1 MIWGVLIVAVAALV
15 VVALVAW
22 PLVRAEAEATPPDP
36 EADVRR
42 DVDERLGMSLE
53 AIREIEMDHRAG
65 NLSDEDFAELDAA
78 ERARAVELMRQ
89 ADALRQGD
97 DAPESQRDNVPE
109 PPESQTDRGPEATR
123 EG

>member
-1 MIWGVLIVAVAALV
+1 MIWGVLIVAIAALA

-22 PLVRAEAEATPPDP
+22 PLVRSDADAPPPDP
-36 EADVRR
+36 GADARR
-42 DVDERLGMSLE
+42 DVDEQLDQSLE

-78 ERARAVELMRQ
+78 ERARAVELMRK
-89 ADALRQGD
+89 ADALREEGD
-97 DAPESQRDNVPE
+97 LPKS
-109 PPESQTDRGPEATR
+109 PESQTDKGPEPTN

>member
-97 DAPESQRDNVPE
+97 DAPEPQGDNVPE

>member
-22 PLVRAEAEATPPDP
+22 PLVRAEADAPPSDP
-36 EADVRR
+36 EADARR

-78 ERARAVELMRQ
+78 ERARAVELMRR
-89 ADALRQGD
+89 ADALRQD
-97 DAPESQRDNVPE
+97 EQMPESPE
-109 PPESQTDRGPEATR
+109 TQTDKGPDATT